1 MMGAIRSL
9 FRRADPAILV
19 ARSGDAAALAL
30 VHASAFQNGWSE
42 NVFERLLA
50 DRNVICHVARSN
62 GGTGA
67 TCAFTISRMVEDEA
81 EILMVAVAPGEQ
93 GRGLAGR
100 LLSRHLGRLAARG
113 VKNVFLEVDEG
124 NRSAIRLYSRAGFE
138 QVGRRAGY
146 YAKTDGQ
153 AAALV
158 LRRSLD

>member
-1 MMGAIRSL
+1 M
-9 FRRADPAILV
+9 D
-19 ARSGDAAALAL
+19 
-30 VHASAFQNGWSE
+30 
-42 NVFERLLA
+42 
-50 DRNVICHVARSN
+50 
-62 GGTGA
+62 
-67 TCAFTISRMVEDEA
+67 EDEA

-146 YAKTDGQ
+146 SAKTDGQ